1 VKFPPRGVAVEG
13 VCRLFTRLS
22 VRYYDA
28 LYAAKGKDYADEAG
42 RLHKYIQQYKRCA
55 SNALLDVA
63 CGTGGRL
70 PFLRPL
76 YEVEALDMDTDML
89 EEARRKCPDAV
100 FHRADMTDFR
110 LGRSFG
116 VVVCLFCSLPY
127 VKTVPRLRQ
136 AVQTMG
142 SHVER
147 GGLVIIE
154 PWFNQNT
161 FRAGSVHGVYVDQ
174 PDLKIARI
182 NRGAIEDGIAVVNF
196 HYLVGTPD
204 GVRHFSERHELGLFS
219 HDDYLAAFQSAGL
232 DVTYDDEGLTG
243 LGLYIGLRGEH

>member
-1 VKFPPRGVAVEG
+1 LRGVG
-13 VCRLFTRLS
+13 VFTRLS

-28 LYAAKGKDYADEAG
+28 LYEAKGKDYAREAQ
-42 RLHKYIQQYKRCA
+42 RLHGYIQQYKRCP
-55 SNALLDVA
+55 NGALLDVA

-70 PFLRPL
+70 AFLRRF
-76 YEVEALDMDTDML
+76 YEVEALDLNPDML

-100 FHRADMTDFR
+100 FHRGNMMDFQLNR
-110 LGRSFG
+110 FFG

-127 VKTVPRLRQ
+127 VKTVPRLHR
-136 AVQTMG
+136 AVQTMTN
-142 SHVER
+142 HIEH

-154 PWFNQNT
+154 PWFNQKT
-161 FRAGSVHGVYVDQ
+161 FHAGSVHGVYVDQ

-204 GVRHFSERHELGLFS
+204 GVEHFSERHELGLFS
-219 HDDYLAAFQSAGL
+219 HDDYMTAFQSAGL
-232 DVTYDDEGLTG
+232 EVAYDAEGLTG
-243 LGLYIGLRGEH
+243 LGLYIGRRGNH